1 MQIIASA
8 NRANGI
14 TDMKFYTIAIRNVF
28 ALLFFTMAALAGM
41 NASVVGQSA
50 TIKITVNEV
59 PITNLQISNR
69 ARLLQ
74 LERRGG
80 SNSARNRMARE
91 ELINEALQIQEATS
105 LNQIPGENEVSTAY
119 ANIAQNMRISSDN
132 LNRVLRE
139 NGVNP
144 DTLKDRLRAS
154 IAWGNVV
161 RGTIA
166 ARIQIS
172 DVELEARAAA
182 QVSEADGFDYIL
194 KEILFI
200 IPTGSGISN
209 SRRTAEANRYR
220 RAFAGCDSA
229 VELSLS
235 YKDAAVIDLGRRHA
249 TQLPDAISSQLARL
263 DVGGITAPRVVA
275 NGVSMLAVC
284 SKNVAQ
290 DLSFVTSEL
299 RQEVGT
305 DLLQVEADKYL
316 DELRDKA
323 SIVNR

>member
-8 NRANGI
+8 NRANGN
-14 TDMKFYTIAIRNVF
+14 TDMKFYTIAIRNIF

-69 ARLLQ
+69 AKLLQ

-91 ELINEALQIQEATS
+91 ELIDEALKIQEATR
-105 LNQIPGENEVSTAY
+105 LNQIPGENEVSNAY

-166 ARIQIS
+166 SRVQIS

-182 QVSEADGFDYIL
+182 QTSEADGFDYIL

-200 IPTGSGISN
+200 IPRGSGISN

-220 RAFAGCDSA
+220 RAFNGCDSA

-263 DVGGITAPRVVA
+263 DVGGITAPRVVE
-275 NGVSMLAVC
+275 NGVSMLAIC
-284 SKNVAQ
+284 SKTVAR
-290 DLSFVTSEL
+290 DLSFVTNEI

-316 DELRDKA
+316 AELRAKA